1 MAPRPI
7 ITPYPTT
14 RNESKMEYRANITV
28 TVKGA
33 EAPDLDYLHN
43 KAAEVAEYLGFEGED
58 VEVAVNVTD
67 DGDEVN

>member
-1 MAPRPI
+1 
-7 ITPYPTT
+7 
-14 RNESKMEYRANITV
+14 MEYRANIAV